1 MSPVFANKVTRKDF
15 ELAPEGLVWATLKEV
30 KDIGTVR
37 NSFGNDRP
45 KLLFTWETD
54 LTDSEG
60 NQIKVFERLT
70 NTLHKKGWLAPRI
83 KDLTGV
89 LPDEEAD
96 CNLTALEG
104 TRAQL
109 MIKHNQASDGRTF
122 ANIAAVIR
130 QPKNQVVEA
139 NKVAEADPTKR
150 IIKAIKRRQ
159 EEERPQVDEEHGD
172 AWEPDDNELSVP
184 F

>member
-1 MSPVFANKVTRKDF
+1 MSPVFANKVVKKDY

-30 KDIGTVR
+30 KDLGTLR

-60 NQIKVFERLT
+60 NPIKVFERLT
-70 NTLHKKGWLAPRI
+70 NTLHVKGRLGPRI

-96 CNLTALEG
+96 YNLTALEG

-109 MIKHNQASDGRTF
+109 MVQHNVASDGRTF
-122 ANIAAVIR
+122 
-130 QPKNQVVEA
+130 
-139 NKVAEADPTKR
+139 
-150 IIKAIKRRQ
+150 
-159 EEERPQVDEEHGD
+159 
-172 AWEPDDNELSVP
+172 
-184 F
+184 